1 MASLFFTQVFLR
13 FIFKKEDSMSQ
24 SKAKKQIKKFGIF
37 GLVPL
42 SVFLAVLVYPFAQ
55 GFFLT
60 FTDWNGFK
68 FTKVIGLGNFSQS
81 LQDAKFWVTLGF
93 TLKFVLV
100 SVILVNVVAF
110 GLALL
115 VTAKLKSSNIFRTF
129 FFIPNLIGGV
139 VLGVIWQFIFN
150 TALVS
155 ISEKFHVPFFS
166 DSWLQDTN
174 KAFWAL
180 IIVTVWQSSGYMM
193 IIYITGLISIEQDVI
208 EAAKVD
214 GASPFRT
221 LMSIKIP
228 LMAQAF
234 TISLFLTMRGGF
246 MAYDVNLALTGG
258 GPYRTTELISMHIFQ
273 EAFAF
278 GHFGTGQAKAVLMFF
293 MVAFAALVQVAV
305 SKRMEVQ
312 Q

>member
-1 MASLFFTQVFLR
+1 
-13 FIFKKEDSMSQ
+13 MS
-24 SKAKKQIKKFGIF
+24 KQKRARHRKKFLTF
-37 GLVPL
+37 GAVPL
-42 SVFLAVLVYPFAQ
+42 TIFLAVLVYPFAQ
-55 GFFLT
+55 GLFLT
-60 FTDWNGFK
+60 FTDWNGFGWTK
-68 FTKVIGLGNFSQS
+68 FAGFTNYIKSFK
-81 LQDAKFWVTLGF
+81 DPTFWTTLGF
-93 TLKFVLV
+93 TLKFVIV
-100 SVILVNVVAF
+100 SMICVNVVAF

-115 VTAKLKSSNIFRTF
+115 VTSKLKSSNIFRTF

-155 ISEKFHVPFFS
+155 ISTKYNLPFFQ
-166 DSWLQDTN
+166 DSWISDTN

-193 IIYITGLISIEQDVI
+193 IIYITGLISIEQDVL

-214 GASPFRT
+214 GASPFRMLT
-221 LMSIKIP
+221 AIKIP

-234 TISLFLTMRGGF
+234 TIALFLTMRSGF
-246 MAYDVNLALTGG
+246 MAYDVNVALTGG
-258 GPYRTTELISMHIFQ
+258 GPYRTTELISLHIFQ

-278 GHFGTGQAKAVLMFF
+278 GHFGTGQAKAVLMFI
-293 MVAFAALVQVAV
+293 MVALAALIQVGV
-305 SKRMEVQ
+305 SKRAEVQ